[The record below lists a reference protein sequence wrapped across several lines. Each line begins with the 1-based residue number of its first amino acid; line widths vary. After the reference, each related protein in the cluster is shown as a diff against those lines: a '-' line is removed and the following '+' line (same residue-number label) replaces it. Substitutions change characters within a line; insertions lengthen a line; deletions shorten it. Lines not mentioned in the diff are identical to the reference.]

1 MNTTRTAPRTRRVL
15 AVLTLYLAI
24 LVGLA
29 VGGLPMLTSDATPGT
44 QAAAA
49 GAAAGHLHG
58 RSGPVADVVLASW
71 GPDEDHATSHG
82 TVTVPRTAAQV
93 AFHDDMRKL
102 WEDHV
107 TWTRLAIVTFA
118 ADSPGFDATA
128 GRLLANQAE
137 LGDAIRPYY
146 GDAAGD
152 RLTVLLTEHITIA
165 VEILQ
170 AARSGDGAALTDAHD
185 RWYVNGQ
192 EIADFLTAANPRSW
206 PATTMRPAMAAHL
219 DQTLDEAVAELTGDY
234 PASVAAYDVAHLHM
248 LDLADVLSSGI
259 IAQFPRSF
267 R

>member
-29 VGGLPMLTSDATPGT
+29 VGGLPMLTSDATPVTPATAVGV
-44 QAAAA
+44 A
-49 GAAAGHLHG
+49 GGHLHG
-58 RSGPVADVVLASW
+58 RSGPAAEAVPAGGDH
-71 GPDEDHATSHG
+71 GHATDHG
-82 TVTVPRTAAQV
+82 TVAVPRTAAQV
-93 AFHDDMRKL
+93 ALHDDMRKL

-128 GRLLANQAE
+128 GRLLANQAD
-137 LGDAIRPYY
+137 LGDAIKPYY

-170 AARSGDGAALTDAHD
+170 AARSGDDAALTDAHD

-192 EIADFLTAANPRSW
+192 EIADFLTAANPRNW
-206 PATTMRPAMAAHL
+206 PAATMRPAMAAHL

-259 IAQFPRSF
+259 IAQFPRQF